1 VSVQAQI
8 LNLLVSLKQQ
18 RNLSLLFISHD
29 LAVVRYIADRVMVMY
44 QGEMVEQGDHQQ
56 IWQRPVHAYT
66 QQLLASVRKPAVQS
80 LMTGTG

>member
-1 VSVQAQI
+1 
-8 LNLLVSLKQQ
+8 
-18 RNLSLLFISHD
+18 
-29 LAVVRYIADRVMVMY
+29 VVRYIADRVMVMY